1 MMKRVFIF
9 MVVITVGNARP
20 MEHNLHDLIQNALG
34 QSSQALH
41 SFNEVIDIIAM
52 GSDLAGGGS
61 NNQQKVR
68 ILKDKLAQAQR
79 IIVQISLLNRELN
92 DPRNSTVH
100 IGLLVTKKIEELL
113 LLVRE
118 SLSSVNA

>member
-1 MMKRVFIF
+1 ML
-9 MVVITVGNARP
+9 VITVGNAHP
-20 MEHNLHDLIQNALG
+20 MEQSIQTLLQNALG

-41 SFNEVIDIIAM
+41 SFNEVIDVIAM

-79 IIVQISLLNRELN
+79 IIVQISLLNREIN

-113 LLVRE
+113 LLVRDGINI
-118 SLSSVNA
+118 L